1 MKIKWKIK
9 YELNAKWV
17 LKNMEKLY
25 VVENIFMKLWKE
37 VGLKNNK
44 GAN

>member
-1 MKIKWKIK
+1 MRK

-25 VVENIFMKLWKE
+25 VVGNIFMKI
-37 VGLKNNK
+37 VKNSWTKKNK
-44 GAN
+44 GSN